1 MRFSLLHF
9 GKAGT
14 RTEKKGYETMDRGM
28 KRGAAKKER
37 EGMMSDRRYL
47 ISQLNRFKRYRSFT
61 TFDDDGQRRE
71 YILNMPET
79 ATGLLRDV
87 VATTTRLTAEQKREK
102 KFALEAFA
110 AYCMHIL
117 ATKCAKMPLDDVMFQ
132 VYEEALKWLK
142 KHFNDPNRVSFH
154 AFLIN
159 RAKWRY
165 RDILRK
171 GRITIT
177 EIDEATGEKKKVK
190 VSREVSLEIAGND
203 GEDSKTDAVPN
214 PEVIDDILTTGAD
227 ALVTETRIAAV
238 NYAIELCRRKG
249 ELSQED
255 VDILCYKF
263 GLGDGYEPLKQCEIA
278 KKLGKSNAYITR
290 SLDRTYDIL
299 ASCIKE
305 HKLL

>member
-9 GKAGT
+9 REAGT
-14 RTEKKGYETMDRGM
+14 RTEKKGYETMDRDM
-28 KRGAAKKER
+28 KKGAAKKER

-61 TFDDDGQRRE
+61 TFDDDGQRSE
-71 YILNMPET
+71 YILNMPDT

-87 VATTTRLTAEQKREK
+87 VATTRRLSAEQKREK

-117 ATKCAKMPLDDVMFQ
+117 ATKCAKMPLDDIMAK
-132 VYEEALKWLK
+132 VYFEALEWLK
-142 KHFNDPNRVSFH
+142 KYFDKPGRVSFH

-159 RAKWRY
+159 RAKCRY

-171 GRITIT
+171 GGITVPL
-177 EIDEATGEKKKVK
+177 EAEQG
-190 VSREVSLEIAGND
+190 REGD
-203 GEDSKTDAVPN
+203 DSGLD
-214 PEVIDDILTTGAD
+214 PEVVKKILEEA
-227 ALVTETRIAAV
+227 ARAMVTETRIGAV

-255 VDILCYKF
+255 VDILCYKY

-299 ASCIKE
+299 ASYIKD
-305 HKLL
+305 HNLL